1 MVTVLFF
8 GPLAEL
14 TATHSITL
22 PDCTSTTDL
31 HQRLLLQFPLLADKK
46 FAVAVNKELVQEDV
60 ALTAGSE
67 VAILPPFSGG

>member
-14 TATHSITL
+14 TAIDKIELS
-22 PDCTSTTDL
+22 DCSDTSGL
-31 HQRLLLQFPLLADKK
+31 RQHLLKMFPALAEKK
-46 FAVAVNKELVQEDV
+46 FAVAVNREIVQENSS
-60 ALTAGSE
+60 LSPGSE